1 MKLSIKPVVIAGALL
16 AAGHAM
22 AQVTFYEG
30 QGFRGR
36 SFSTENHVVDL
47 GRAGF
52 NDRANSVVVD
62 RGRWEVCEDP
72 GFRGRCAVLRRGSYD
87 SLERMGLSRQ
97 ISSVRPAG
105 PEAAEAPRPPADNAA
120 TYRRGPD
127 ERVFEVPIE
136 NVRAVV
142 GPPSQRCWIEREQ
155 VSEPVRNPPRVPGAI
170 LGTVV
175 SRDVQRC
182 TTVQDSTPD
191 YWDVTYNFR
200 GQEHH
205 VQLASA
211 PGSTIWVN
219 EAGQPRQ

>member
-1 MKLSIKPVVIAGALL
+1 MKLSIKPVIVAGALL
-16 AAGHAM
+16 TAGHAM

-30 QGFRGR
+30 PGFRGR

-47 GRAGF
+47 GRSGF

-72 GFRGRCAVLRRGSYD
+72 GFRGRCVVLRRGSYD
-87 SLERMGLSRQ
+87 SLQRMGLSSQ
-97 ISSVRPAG
+97 VSSVRPAG
-105 PEAAEAPRPPADNAA
+105 PEVAEGRRSAPDAAA
-120 TYRRGPD
+120 YRRRPD
-127 ERVFEVPIE
+127 ERVFEVPLE

-142 GPPSQRCWIEREQ
+142 GPPSQRCWVEREQ

-182 TTVQDSTPD
+182 ATVQDSTPE

-219 EAGQPRQ
+219 EQGQPRQ

>member
-1 MKLSIKPVVIAGALL
+1 MKLSIKPVIVAGALL
-16 AAGHAM
+16 TAGHAM

-47 GRAGF
+47 GRSGF

-72 GFRGRCAVLRRGSYD
+72 GFRGRCVVLRRGSYE
-87 SLERMGLSRQ
+87 SLERMGLSSQ
-97 ISSVRPAG
+97 VSSVRPAG
-105 PEAAEAPRPPADNAA
+105 PEAAEGRRSAPDAA
-120 TYRRGPD
+120 AYRRRPN
-127 ERVFEVPIE
+127 ERVFEVPLE

-142 GPPSQRCWIEREQ
+142 GPPSQRCWVEREQ

-182 TTVQDSTPD
+182 ATVQDSTPE

-219 EAGQPRQ
+219 EQGQPRQ